1 MKLTR
6 FVLLLVL
13 SGAFFSAAALRADEP
28 PATVIT
34 ADKSEVWS
42 TETGAA
48 ETHGYFEGNVVVTG
62 NNLKITC
69 DRLDILATRIGDKTI
84 TVGNLEKFK
93 YLLAVG
99 KVRITQGDREANCG
113 RAEVFP
119 RDDKVVLTEN
129 PVVVDHGGPAT
140 WVGTKL
146 VLLRGERRVL
156 GENVK
161 ITFPPIKD
169 LGFDKNQAAPK
180 PEVPALPPTA
190 PTTSAPTPPAVPPS
204 KPTPPK

>member
-1 MKLTR
+1 MTR
-6 FVLLLVL
+6 FRFLLI
-13 SGAFFSAAALRADEP
+13 FSAVGLLAPYAARAADDV
-28 PATVIT
+28 PATIIT
-34 ADKSEVWS
+34 SDKSEVWS
-42 TETGAA
+42 NDGTEG
-48 ETHGYFEGNVVVTG
+48 ETYGYFEGNVVVSG

-69 DRLDILATRIGDKTI
+69 DRLDITASRIGDKTI

-99 KVRITQGDREANCG
+99 KVRITQGDREASCG

-119 RDDKVVLTEN
+119 REDKVVLTEN
-129 PVVVDHGGPAT
+129 PVVIDHGGPAT

-146 VLLRGERRVL
+146 VLLRGERRVQ

-169 LGFDKNQAAPK
+169 LGFDKNQVAPK
-180 PEVPALPPTA
+180 PETPPAPASPASTPPAITPTA
-190 PTTSAPTPPAVPPS
+190 PT
-204 KPTPPK
+204 KPTSPK

>member
-1 MKLTR
+1 MNRSPCFYL
-6 FVLLLVL
+6 FLGAWLLGLQ
-13 SGAFFSAAALRADEP
+13 AALHAEEP
-28 PATVIT
+28 PSTVIT
-34 ADKSEVWS
+34 SDKSEVWS
-42 TETGAA
+42 TEAA
-48 ETHGYFEGNVVVTG
+48 DSETHGYFEGNVVVTG

-69 DRLDILATRIGDKTI
+69 DRLDLLASRVGDKTV

-99 KVRITQGDREANCG
+99 KVHIMQGDREATCG

-129 PVVVDHGGPAT
+129 PIVVDRGGPAT

-169 LGFDKNQAAPK
+169 LGF
-180 PEVPALPPTA
+180 
-190 PTTSAPTPPAVPPS
+190 
-204 KPTPPK
+204 